1 MFYRINTQLYV
12 QTVKLGVSILRLS
25 LNDFYRYSIIRS
37 FMTNVIDK
45 INSVCLL
52 SDDTI
57 QALKESV
64 TLCHFPKKHLLIKEN
79 TFCKFAYFIE
89 KGMTRSFWLVNGE
102 EITTSFSCEGGI
114 VFSMDELYYNKLSE
128 EFVETLED
136 VVAYKIS
143 LADLNRLFQTN
154 ILVWKS
160 LFKSASDILYA
171 TTSSSV
177 STNSSLNLL

>member
-114 VFSMDELYYNKLSE
+114 VFSMDVGVNLAVS
-128 EFVETLED
+128 FSCIVGCPIC
-136 VVAYKIS
+136 KIY
-143 LADLNRLFQTN
+143 
-154 ILVWKS
+154 LVDHGYRN
-160 LFKSASDILYA
+160 FKEKIHFME
-171 TTSSSV
+171 
-177 STNSSLNLL
+177 